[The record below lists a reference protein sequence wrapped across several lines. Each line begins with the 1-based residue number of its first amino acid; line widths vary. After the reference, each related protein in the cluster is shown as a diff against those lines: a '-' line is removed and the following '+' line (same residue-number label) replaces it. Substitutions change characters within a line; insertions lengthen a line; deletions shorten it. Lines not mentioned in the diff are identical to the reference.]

1 MASRFSS
8 ALLGALALLGLI
20 ACGSP
25 PPRFPQG
32 RAVMWKD
39 DDTRPFVTP
48 CKPDPEEPGHQ
59 LCAPEPYV
67 SPFAWD
73 AADNTVFLPLS
84 RALSVPP
91 SLEAVNVNALDEVPD
106 SSWFE
111 NRLGRHGMTLDEIAL
126 GPCSGG
132 KVLDENEHE
141 SIWLIDQGKPNGA
154 NPGFRVRTDAGKF
167 MLKSDIQSEP
177 ERATA
182 AAAIATRIY
191 WAFGFFSPC
200 DSVVYFDP
208 SRLTLKPGLK
218 VTDNS
223 GVAKSFDS
231 AALAKLLGNAARRGE
246 RVRMSS
252 SRWLSGRAIGPF
264 TYSGVREDD
273 PNDVIAHEHRRE
285 LRASRLVGAWLNH
298 FDSREQNSMNVWMPV
313 NAADPDSTPG
323 HIRHY
328 LLDFGDCF
336 GSQWDWDGISRRLG
350 HANYLDFPYLAEDFI
365 TFGTQRRPW
374 DTARITPGAEIFSYF
389 SARDFVPEAWRGG
402 YPNPAFAE
410 MTERDGA
417 WAARIIARFSREH
430 LRRIV
435 AAGNLT
441 KSLHSTFLLETL
453 IGRQEAILRRYF
465 RELSPLADV
474 EVMGSKLCATD
485 LARSSS
491 AFLGHRFEYRAR
503 RFVGESMKEEEPLSV
518 TPGKKLGRVCVDLP
532 RLDAGNEPPGSP
544 DRYTVIDITNG
555 QAKGPLRVHLYDLGA
570 KGIEFAGLERPEDDD
585 PPEF

>member
-1 MASRFSS
+1 MAFRFSTV
-8 ALLGALALLGLI
+8 LLGALLGSVLTG
-20 ACGSP
+20 CGSR

-32 RAVMWKD
+32 RAVLWKD
-39 DDTRPFVTP
+39 DDTRPFSTP

-59 LCAPEPYV
+59 LCAPETYV

-73 AADNTVFLPLS
+73 AADNTVFLPIS

-111 NRLGRHGMTLDEIAL
+111 NRLGRYGMTLDEIAV
-126 GPCSGG
+126 GPCTGG
-132 KVLDENEHE
+132 KVLDDSERG

-167 MLKSDIQSEP
+167 MLKSDIRTEP

-208 SRLTLKPGLK
+208 ARLSLKPGLK
-218 VTDNS
+218 VTDNT
-223 GVAKSFDS
+223 GVAKDFD
-231 AALAKLLGNAARRGE
+231 APALAKLLENAARRGE
-246 RVRMSS
+246 RVRMSA
-252 SRWLSGRAIGPF
+252 SRWLPGRTIGPF
-264 TYSGVREDD
+264 TYAGVREDD
-273 PNDVIAHEHRRE
+273 PNDVIPHEHRRE
-285 LRASRLVGAWLNH
+285 LRASRLVAAWLNH
-298 FDSREQNSMNVWMPV
+298 FDAREQNSMNVWMPV

-323 HIRHY
+323 YIRHY

-350 HANYLDFPYLAEDFI
+350 HANYLDFPYLAEDFV
-365 TFGTQRRPW
+365 TFGMVRRPW
-374 DTARITPGAEIFSYF
+374 ETARVTPGAEIFSYF
-389 SARDFVPEAWRGG
+389 SARDFEPELWRAG

-417 WAARIIARFSREH
+417 WAARIIARFTREH

-435 AAGNLT
+435 ETGNFT
-441 KSLHSTFLLETL
+441 NPRHATYLLETL
-453 IGRQEAILRRYF
+453 IARQEAILRRYF
-465 RELSPLADV
+465 RDLSPLADV
-474 EVMGSKLCATD
+474 EVIGTKLCATD
-485 LARSSS
+485 LARRSS
-491 AFLGHRFEYRAR
+491 AFLGQRFVYGAR
-503 RFVGESMKEEEPLSV
+503 RFVGEAMTEQARLPVVQGPEI
-518 TPGKKLGRVCVDLP
+518 GRVCVELP
-532 RLDAGNEPPGSP
+532 RIDAGNEPPGSP

-555 QAKGPLRVHLYDLGA
+555 QAKHPLRVHLYDLGA
-570 KGIEFAGLERPEDDD
+570 KGIELAGVERPADDE
-585 PPEF
+585 PPRF